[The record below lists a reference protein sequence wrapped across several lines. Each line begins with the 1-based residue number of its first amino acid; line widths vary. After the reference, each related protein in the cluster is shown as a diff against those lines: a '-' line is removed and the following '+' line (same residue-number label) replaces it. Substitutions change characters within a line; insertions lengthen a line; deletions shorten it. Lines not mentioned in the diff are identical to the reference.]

1 MEYLKHKKYD
11 IKEATRLSS
20 LTLALIGDAVFEL
33 FIRNYILEQN
43 GELSAHKIHVKAI
56 GYVKAASQS
65 KIINLIKEELSDE
78 EFCVYKRG
86 RNAKSH
92 TIPKNAEVIDYKNAT
107 GFEALLGYLY
117 LTEQNERL
125 SFILERSIKLD
136 LTLKVVKENSN
147 ERK

>member
-11 IKEATRLSS
+11 VKEATGLSS

-33 FIRNYILEQN
+33 FIRNYILEKN
-43 GELSAHKIHVKAI
+43 DELSAHKIHVKAI
-56 GYVKAASQS
+56 GYVKASSQS

-78 EFCVYKRG
+78 EVCVYKRG

-92 TIPKNAEVIDYKNAT
+92 TMPKNAEVMDYRNAT

-125 SFILERSIKLD
+125 SFILERSINLD
-136 LTLKVVKENSN
+136 LTV
-147 ERK
+147 

>member
-11 IKEATRLSS
+11 VKEATGLSS

-33 FIRNYILEQN
+33 YIRNYILEKN
-43 GELSAHKIHVKAI
+43 DELSAHKIHVKAI
-56 GYVKAASQS
+56 GYVKASSQS

-78 EFCVYKRG
+78 EVCVYKRG

-92 TIPKNAEVIDYKNAT
+92 TMPKNAEVMDYRNAT

-125 SFILERSIKLD
+125 SFILERSINLD
-136 LTLKVVKENSN
+136 LTV
-147 ERK
+147 

>member
-11 IKEATRLSS
+11 VKEATGLSS

-33 FIRNYILEQN
+33 FIRNYILEKN
-43 GELSAHKIHVKAI
+43 DELSAHKIHVKAI
-56 GYVKAASQS
+56 GYVKASSQS
-65 KIINLIKEELSDE
+65 KIVNLIKEELSDE
-78 EFCVYKRG
+78 EVCVYKRG

-92 TIPKNAEVIDYKNAT
+92 TMPKNAEVMDYRNAT

-125 SFILERSIKLD
+125 SFILERSINLD
-136 LTLKVVKENSN
+136 LTV
-147 ERK
+147 